1 MPKPNFP
8 ILDKFAHGCINL
20 RKDNYN
26 VTAKDAKAIANEY
39 TRMLEYIT
47 QFTSIIDLQQK
58 QNDVVEVQLDGDTF
72 QKIIN
77 YVYQLN
83 NSSIL

>member
-47 QFTSIIDLQQK
+47 SLQSLIIDLQQK

-72 QKIIN
+72 
-77 YVYQLN
+77 
-83 NSSIL
+83 

>member
-26 VTAKDAKAIANEY
+26 ITAQDARAIANEY

-47 QFTSIIDLQQK
+47 DLQSKIIDLQQ
-58 QNDVVEVQLDGDTF
+58 NEVVEVQLDGDTF
-72 QKIIN
+72 
-77 YVYQLN
+77 
-83 NSSIL
+83 

>member
-1 MPKPNFP
+1 MQETLRRANVQTQTFP
-8 ILDKFAHGCINL
+8 ILDKFAHGCINP

-47 QFTSIIDLQQK
+47 SLQSLIIDLQQK

-72 QKIIN
+72 
-77 YVYQLN
+77 
-83 NSSIL
+83 